1 MSTRANRLFLT
12 TLAIVSMVAVCVS
25 ARQFTGSSGP
35 AADQARVSQDDEAYL
50 CPMHADVISDTPGT
64 CPRCRMKLVLGKPF
78 DMRDYRL
85 ELRSTPALVKA
96 GEKTTLELA
105 VSHPGTG
112 EQVKMFTAVHEKR
125 YHLFVISQD
134 LELFEHIHPEQKA
147 DGAWAV
153 DVTLPKPGYYQLVS
167 DFVPFGG
174 SGQFLTHPLV
184 TAGYAADLVADSA
197 RLIPDTVSSKTIRDL
212 TAAVTYDPP
221 RFTPAVHSHMTFH
234 LTRAGSNE
242 PVTDL
247 QTYLGA
253 FGHVFIVSEDL
264 LHSVHSH
271 PIDMPPQ
278 DADFESLRGGP
289 DVIFEALIPE
299 PGRYRAWAQF
309 RYHDT
314 VHTFPFTF
322 EVGGLG
328 SR

>member
-1 MSTRANRLFLT
+1 MSTRANRLFPT
-12 TLAIVSMVAVCVS
+12 TLAIVSMIAVCVS
-25 ARQFTGSSGP
+25 ARQLTGSSGP

-50 CPMHADVISDTPGT
+50 CPMHPDVISETPGT
-64 CPRCRMKLVLGKPF
+64 CPRCRMNLVLGKPF

-85 ELRSTPALVKA
+85 ELRSSPALVKA

-112 EQVKMFTAVHEKR
+112 EQVQLFTTVHEKR
-125 YHLFVISQD
+125 YHLFVMSQD
-134 LELFEHIHPEQKA
+134 LEFFEHIHPEQKA

-174 SGQFLTHPLV
+174 SAQFLTYPLV

-197 RLIPDTVSSKTIRDL
+197 RLVPDTVSSKTIGDL

-234 LTRAGSNE
+234 LTRAGSGE

-322 EVGGLG
+322 EVGALG